1 MSGCGC
7 CACLSGAGAHV
18 EVANRPGLSTLHYR
32 IGTHAT
38 FLDAM
43 IRRLTIPADGVM
55 SGYSL
60 HELTTRE
67 SDDPAVAFLDAWAV
81 VGDVLTFYEERI
93 ANEGFLRTATERRS
107 ILELGRLVGY
117 KLKPGVSSSVYLAYT
132 VDDTAKTII
141 PKGSKAQSIPGADE
155 LPQTFETS
163 EDLAAR
169 GVWNALKPRLSK
181 PQEITLDN
189 VLSLDSVWVKG
200 TSTRVNA
207 ADPLLFVFQS
217 QGTTMHAMRKAVKGI
232 IDTERDRTEIVLE
245 PVRMLYQNLY
255 AAVKAELAKATPAP
269 PSPQPLLD
277 APAITSSSKKGKKTA
292 PVAAASII
300 LPPTKPPRDV
310 TLRTILEQVLL
321 GTPRPELKIIA
332 DRALGDED
340 PFYPTVVNEEEEIV
354 ITPVIGKWSVG
365 KIVKQLAAPRAL
377 APSSMWAVSQ
387 SLPIQFSKVSDV
399 LPRLVANFLPS
410 VGLHA
415 AIANAKT
422 GDVPYAEFRS
432 LHVLRRRAAVFG
444 YNAPTALFEER
455 TTDVNASAALPS
467 VATINEHNN
476 VVYLDTAADAIRT
489 QSFVVVQRHDAMPD
503 LISNGELLPPT
514 TVRTVRY
521 AASAPRTAYTISTKS
536 TALTLNAPWALF
548 NQIGGRNEDNLGV
561 IRHASILA
569 ESEELPIAQQPI
581 TRSVGQSASGQPV
594 PEGSANEEGPTRID
608 LDIVTEGLQPG
619 RWVIVSGE
627 RVDIPG
633 TSGIIA
639 NELAMVAAI
648 EIHPNAGAGGTAYST
663 LVLAPE
669 GLKYE
674 YKRATAKIYG
684 NVVKATHGETRNE
697 ILGAGDA
704 AKSLQTFAL
713 NQKPL
718 TFVSA
723 PTVAGVTSTL
733 AVRVNDVLW
742 HEDDTFYGHDPVDHV
757 FVTKTADDGKVS
769 ITFGN
774 GREGSRVPT
783 GRDNVRATYR
793 SGIGKAGN
801 VRGGQIAT
809 AISRPLGVKDVVNPI
824 AASGGAD
831 PESRDDA
838 RGNIP
843 VSLQA
848 MGRIVS
854 VQDFADFARTFAG
867 INKAIAT
874 ALTDGLRRIVHLTVG
889 GAGDIEIDVNSDLY
903 RNLVEAL
910 RKFGD
915 PYQPFVVAPRDK
927 IVVAGSAKVRI
938 HPDYLFE
945 NVAPKIRAKL
955 LHVFSYAR
963 RDFGQ
968 VVFPAE
974 VIATI
979 QGIEGVA
986 YVDLDTLGGIAQ
998 SQIIDT
1004 DADDLKAPEIAGI
1017 HPIVPK
1023 SARLEK
1029 DILMPAQIVYLPPAL
1044 AELFILTEITDEP

>member
-18 EVANRPGLSTLHYR
+18 EVANRPGLSALRYR

-67 SDDPAVAFLDAWAV
+67 SDDPAIAFLDAWAV

-132 VDDTAKTII
+132 VDDTANTII

-155 LPQTFETS
+155 LPQTFETDD
-163 EDLAAR
+163 DLAAR

-181 PQEITLDN
+181 PQAITLDN

-207 ADPLLFVFQS
+207 ADPILFSFLDQS
-217 QGTTMHAMRKAVKGI
+217 QKNTFALRRAASAV
-232 IDTERDRTEIVLE
+232 IDTPNDRTEIALE
-245 PVRMLYQNLY
+245 EVRPYYKHLYDL
-255 AAVKAELAKATPAP
+255 VKAELSKEPPKPEPQPQPQPIPLTKSKKKNAPATPELA
-269 PSPQPLLD
+269 
-277 APAITSSSKKGKKTA
+277 ATA
-292 PVAAASII
+292 MAMSINVPRSRASW
-300 LPPTKPPRDV
+300 LEE
-310 TLRTILEQVLL
+310 ILEQILL
-321 GTPRPELKIIA
+321 GTHRTDLQYYVRQLSDNDVVSEAIQKEE
-332 DRALGDED
+332 DD
-340 PFYPTVVNEEEEIV
+340 PFKPRVNV
-354 ITPVIGKWSVG
+354 QWNVN
-365 KIVKQLAAPRAL
+365 KIVKQLAAPAAL
-377 APSSMWAVSQ
+377 APASQ
-387 SLPIQFSKVSDV
+387 WQFGRSLQTSLSQTSDF
-399 LPRLVANFLPS
+399 LPRLVSMFQPQAGLFLYNS
-410 VGLHA
+410 
-415 AIANAKT
+415 IASAMT
-422 GDVPYAEFRS
+422 GSRPYAQFDS
-432 LHVLRRRAAVFG
+432 LHVLRKRAAVFG
-444 YNAPTALFEER
+444 YNAPPALFEDRDGVE
-455 TTDVNASAALPS
+455 NLP
-467 VATINEHNN
+467 VPAGTEEKGA
-476 VVYLDTAADAIRT
+476 VLYLDSPADGVRT
-489 QSFVVVQRHDAMPD
+489 GSFVVVKRPANFSSTEK
-503 LISNGELLPPT
+503 LT
-514 TVRTVRY
+514 VVRTAREVET
-521 AASAPRTAYTISTKS
+521 APRTGYALSAKS
-536 TALTLNAPWALF
+536 TRLTLNSAWSSFIPVGTDAG
-548 NQIGGRNEDNLGV
+548 NRVANMVTNLGI
-561 IRHASILA
+561 IRNASVLA
-569 ESEELPIAQQPI
+569 ESDELSLAQQPV
-581 TRSVGQSASGQPV
+581 TRPVGEAAPAGV
-594 PEGSANEEGPTRID
+594 DDNEGPTRIQ
-608 LDIVTEGLQPG
+608 LDSVLQGVQPG

-627 RVDIPG
+627 RTDTSA
-633 TSGIIA
+633 TSGVIA
-639 NELAMVAAI
+639 SELAMVASV
-648 EIHPNAGAGGTAYST
+648 ELIHDAGPGGKPYSV

-669 GLKYE
+669 GLKYQ

-704 AKSLQTFAL
+704 AKSLQTFSL

-723 PTVAGVTSTL
+723 PTVAGVSSTL

-742 HEDDTFYGHDPVDHV
+742 HEDDTFFGHGPVDRV

-783 GRDNVRATYR
+783 GRDNVRAVYR

-838 RGNIP
+838 RSNIP

-848 MGRIVS
+848 MGRVVS

-915 PYQPFVVAPRDK
+915 PYQPLVVAPREK
-927 IVVAGSAKVRI
+927 IVMAGSAKVRV
-938 HPDYLFE
+938 HPDYLWA

-955 LHVFSYAR
+955 LQVFSYAR

-968 VVFPAE
+968 VIFPAE

-979 QGIEGVA
+979 QSVEGVA
-986 YVDLDTLGGIAQ
+986 YVDLDTLGRIAQ
-998 SQIIDT
+998 SQIVDPT
-1004 DADDLKAPEIAGI
+1004 AEKSEFQVPEVSGI
-1017 HPIVPK
+1017 KPIVPQF
-1023 SARLEK
+1023 AHLENGVV
-1029 DILMPAQIVYLPPAL
+1029 MPAEIAYLPPEVAD
-1044 AELFILTEITDEP
+1044 LFILTEITDEP